1 MSENA
6 EEAVRPL
13 IDTAASR
20 RLIGLLLVAIPV
32 FLMIWLVIW
41 PAINAIGRTIWR
53 RDAGGEAHFDL
64 SSYTFFFSDRYS
76 LDNLSITL
84 WTTMVSA
91 LLLLLICLPIA
102 LYLRFSRG
110 RLPAYVQALAIF
122 PMFVPSIILAFAF
135 IRVLGPNGMVD
146 ILLNAVHL
154 PKIRTPY
161 LTPWGPVIGLVW
173 DNIPLT
179 VLILLSGL
187 GNVANQSIEAARD
200 VGANARQVFW
210 HIILPRISNSI
221 LVALSFSV
229 LGIFSSFTLPYLLGP
244 ASPEMLGPFMQRTL
258 REVQDPLGAMTQAVI
273 AFGFC
278 IVFGLFYVRSV
289 ARNQGK

>member
-1 MSENA
+1 VSEFV
-6 EEAVRPL
+6 ERAVSVPTE
-13 IDTAASR
+13 TAASR
-20 RLIGLLLVAIPV
+20 RPIGLLLVAIPV
-32 FLMIWLVIW
+32 FLVIWLVIW
-41 PAINAIGRTIWR
+41 PAINAISRTIWR
-53 RDAGGEAHFDL
+53 TDADGNSSFDL
-64 SSYTFFFSDRYS
+64 SSYAFFFSDRYS
-76 LDNLSITL
+76 LDNLAITL
-84 WTTMVSA
+84 WTTLVCA
-91 LLLLLICLPIA
+91 VLLLVICLPIA
-102 LYLRFSRG
+102 LYLRFSHG
-110 RLPAYVQALAIF
+110 RLPAYVQALAIL

-146 ILLNAVHL
+146 ILLNAVGL

-187 GNVANQSIEAARD
+187 GSVANQSIEAARD
-200 VGANARQVFW
+200 VGANTLRVFW

-258 REVQDPLGAMTQAVI
+258 RDVQDPIGAMTQAVV

-278 IVFGLFYVRSV
+278 ILFGLFYVRSV
-289 ARNQGK
+289 ARNRGK